1 MPLRDGCGMRDAWLK
16 AYMMQ
21 WLNDAKQSADFL
33 STRVRHFIAYEPLAA
48 VVTDAEPIQK
58 KHSHVVSDDVLTRW
72 CETIFSQG
80 FEESFG
86 LTLGIYGCPFVYV

>member
-1 MPLRDGCGMRDAWLK
+1 MRDAWLK

-72 CETIFSQG
+72 CETIFSKVLRKA
-80 FEESFG
+80 SV
-86 LTLGIYGCPFVYV
+86 LRLVYMVVPLCTYNLL